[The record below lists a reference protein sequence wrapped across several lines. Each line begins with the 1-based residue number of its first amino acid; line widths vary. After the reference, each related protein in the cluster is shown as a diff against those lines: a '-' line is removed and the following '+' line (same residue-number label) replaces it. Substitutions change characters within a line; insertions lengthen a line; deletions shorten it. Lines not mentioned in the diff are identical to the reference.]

1 VDLNMA
7 NLAAAANIVFIDLLL
22 AGDNAVLI
30 ALAVR
35 RLSPRETRLGIFVG
49 AGAAVLLRVVLTL
62 FATQLMQVPFL
73 KMVGGA
79 LVIWIA
85 VKLLTQAEESHGP
98 GHEAQTLLQAMW
110 MVVVADLTM
119 SLDNVLAIAGAS
131 HGRFELIV
139 FGLLLSI
146 PLVVFASSWL
156 SGLMARYPWIVII
169 GAAILG
175 WVGGEMILTDGWIS
189 KQIHVDR
196 IWHYA
201 IPALAALA
209 VVAAGKWLMRKPVV
223 DSAV

>member
-1 VDLNMA
+1 MDLNMA
-7 NLAAAANIVFIDLLL
+7 SLIAATNIVFIDLLL

-35 RLSPRETRLGIFVG
+35 RLSPRERRLGILIG
-49 AGAAVLLRVVLTL
+49 AGAAVLLRIVLTL
-62 FATQLMQVPFL
+62 FATQLLRVPLL
-73 KMVGGA
+73 KLVGGA

-85 VKLLTQAEESHGP
+85 VKLLTQGEESHEA
-98 GHEAQTLLQAMW
+98 GHEAQTLMQAMW

-131 HGRFELIV
+131 QGHFELIV

-146 PLVVFASSWL
+146 PLVVFASNWL
-156 SGLMARYPWIVII
+156 SRLMARYPQIVAI

-175 WVGGEMILTDGWIS
+175 WVGGEMILTDSWVAER
-189 KQIHVDR
+189 IHVEGA
-196 IWHYA
+196 WHYV

-209 VVAAGKWLMRKPVV
+209 VVATGKWLTRKPVV